1 NAVAAGA
8 EVSKTDLDANKLVFH
23 PAANANGSPYGTFT
37 FQVRDDGGTAN
48 AGVDLDQSA
57 NTLTAN
63 VTSVNDVPSFTKG
76 ADPTVLEDAGAQSA
90 AGWATAISAGPPD
103 ESGQALNFIVTN
115 NNNGLFTAAGQP
127 AVDSSGKLTYTP
139 ASNANGSA
147 LVYVKLHDDGGTANG
162 GVDTSAVQT
171 FTINVTA
178 VNDVPSF
185 TKGSDQTVLEDA
197 GAQSVPGWAT
207 AISAGPPDVR
217 AFPPRRSS
225 DLNNNGLFTA
235 AGQPAV

>member
-1 NAVAAGA
+1 MTVT
-8 EVSKTDLDANKLVFH
+8 EVHTSAL
-23 PAANANGSPYGTFT
+23 PIANGAGYASFT
-37 FQVRDDGGTAN
+37 FQVQDNGGTLN
-48 AGVDLDQSA
+48 GGVDLDQSA
-57 NTLTAN
+57 NKITVD

-76 ADPTVLEDAGAQSA
+76 ADPTVLEDSGAQSA
-90 AGWATAISAGPPD
+90 AGCATAITAEPPD

-185 TKGSDQTVLEDA
+185 TKGTDPTVLEDS
-197 GAQSVPGWAT
+197 GAQSAT
-207 AISAGPPDVR
+207 G
-217 AFPPRRSS
+217 
-225 DLNNNGLFTA
+225 
-235 AGQPAV
+235 